1 MKVLQFMRGM
11 GYQPTA
17 WDRNIYPKL
26 SSMAARVGQ
35 MVHESPDQ
43 FSFFLPDYSPPGQ
56 MAQASLFA
64 PPAQVLTL
72 STTISSLE
80 GFFSLVRQG
89 LTSAWGGFGSSIL
102 GSGSSLSTGD
112 YSSEFFQFS
121 LLFLVSNCFIG
132 PFSSHQLDTDSVG
145 YLSFS
150 PNGTT
155 TAEQVQEIA
164 DILTSGRL
172 STDAITAIATK
183 VDAEASLDTKIRL
196 AQQIIATSP
205 EFHTTNLHN
214 RNGNQRLPT
223 PVQEASPDPY
233 KALVV
238 LQLSGG
244 LDSFNVLMPHTSCST
259 YKFYRNAR
267 EILAYGEEDMLSIS
281 NNDADV
287 YDCDKFGVH
296 KKIPIL
302 KEIYDDGN
310 G

>member
-89 LTSAWGGFGSSIL
+89 LTSSSGGFGSSIL

-112 YSSEFFQFS
+112 YSSEY
-121 LLFLVSNCFIG
+121 FLSVIVLSG
-132 PFSSHQLDTDSVG
+132 LSHLINSTQTQLD
-145 YLSFS
+145 
-150 PNGTT
+150 
-155 TAEQVQEIA
+155 
-164 DILTSGRL
+164 IL
-172 STDAITAIATK
+172 
-183 VDAEASLDTKIRL
+183 VL
-196 AQQIIATSP
+196 AP
-205 EFHTTNLHN
+205 VE
-214 RNGNQRLPT
+214 QRL
-223 PVQEASPDPY
+223 QSR
-233 KALVV
+233 
-238 LQLSGG
+238 
-244 LDSFNVLMPHTSCST
+244 
-259 YKFYRNAR
+259 YRK
-267 EILAYGEEDMLSIS
+267 LLT
-281 NNDADV
+281 
-287 YDCDKFGVH
+287 F
-296 KKIPIL
+296 
-302 KEIYDDGN
+302 
-310 G
+310 